1 MATLRSARPQPTE
14 HEPYFAR
21 YINLVPDG
29 DIVTILAHQLSETLP
44 FLRAVSESQ
53 GNTRHAPYTWSV
65 KEVIGHLTDTE
76 RIFGYRALRFARA
89 DNTPLPG
96 FDENDFVRN
105 AHFDACSV
113 KGLVDE
119 FEALR
124 RSHIA
129 FFGNLSD
136 EAWGRSGL
144 SNNSVITVRAL
155 AYNIAGHERHH
166 LAILRK
172 RLDGNS

>member
-1 MATLRSARPQPTE
+1 MSRPEPTE
-14 HEPYFAR
+14 HAPYWDR
-21 YINLVPDG
+21 YIALVPEG
-29 DIVTILAHQLSETLP
+29 DIVTTLANQLAETLP
-44 FLRAVSESQ
+44 FLRGITEAQ

-65 KEVIGHLTDTE
+65 KEVVGHVTDTE
-76 RIFGYRALRFARA
+76 RIFGYRALRFARN
-89 DNTPLPG
+89 DQTPLPS
-96 FDENDFVRN
+96 FEENDYVRN
-105 AHFDACSV
+105 ANFDACSL

-124 RSHIA
+124 RSHVA

-136 EAWGRSGL
+136 EAWGRTGL
-144 SNNSVITVRAL
+144 ANNSAISVLAL

-172 RLDGNS
+172 RLGRDS